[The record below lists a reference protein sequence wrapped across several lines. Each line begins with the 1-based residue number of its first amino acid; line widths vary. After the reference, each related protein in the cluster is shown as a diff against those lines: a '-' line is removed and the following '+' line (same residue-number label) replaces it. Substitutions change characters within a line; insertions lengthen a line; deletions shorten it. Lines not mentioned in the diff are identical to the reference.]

1 MLVFVSFDS
10 SDTPGHTEVA
20 QGIRLEVAKVLQD
33 TYDWV
38 LCPVDNGSRGQLLLQ
53 TLTPNRRAAFLW

>member
-1 MLVFVSFDS
+1 MLLFVSFGS

-38 LCPVDNGSRGQLLLQ
+38 LCP
-53 TLTPNRRAAFLW
+53 

>member
-10 SDTPGHTEVA
+10 SDTPGHTEVE

-38 LCPVDNGSRGQLLLQ
+38 LCP
-53 TLTPNRRAAFLW
+53 